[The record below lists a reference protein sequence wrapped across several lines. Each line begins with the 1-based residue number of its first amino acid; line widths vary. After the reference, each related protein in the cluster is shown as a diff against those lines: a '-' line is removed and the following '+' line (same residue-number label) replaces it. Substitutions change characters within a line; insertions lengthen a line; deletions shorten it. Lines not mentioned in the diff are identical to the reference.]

1 MSSHVVAQPEQQRTR
16 HKRHENQIVSGSQ
29 RVERITQ
36 CVASFDVDPNEVDG
50 DQKDS
55 SGQQSLANGFDELVH

>member
-1 MSSHVVAQPEQQRTR
+1 MSSHVVAQPEQQRPR
-16 HKRHENQIVSGSQ
+16 HKRHENQIILGSQ

-36 CVASFDVDPNEVDG
+36 RIASFDVGPKEVED

-55 SGQQSLANGFDELVH
+55 SGQQSMANGLDELVH